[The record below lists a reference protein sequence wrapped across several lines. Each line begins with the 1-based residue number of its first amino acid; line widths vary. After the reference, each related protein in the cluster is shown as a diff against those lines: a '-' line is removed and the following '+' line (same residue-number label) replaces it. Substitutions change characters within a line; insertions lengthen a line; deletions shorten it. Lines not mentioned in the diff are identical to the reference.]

1 MTADWRQFARKLGL
15 PEKIFL
21 SLLVLRGAMYLAGW
35 TGALAT
41 LTYGAL
47 LIAGIA
53 AAIRL
58 TTVAVR
64 RAIWQLRNRL
74 YVTYIFIAF
83 VPIILILILAQLGAS
98 FAAQQIGV
106 YLVNSELDRQLKSIQ
121 GPARAIMTAPASAR
135 KEIVARTGF
144 ILSDRFP
151 GVEILVRDGAAEHR
165 FPADSTLEPPP
176 AGWSEVRGLVVK
188 DGHFYAWDYEK
199 REDLEEVILAPV
211 TRTFLLNLVPGLGSI
226 DLVWFPDPLLDPHKP
241 APRAEAFDNLNGKR
255 SAQARPAVPEAANS
269 LDRLVLWATPVPA
282 AEWNSPGTTANYLLS
297 VRTRVST
304 IIGIVFRRAGDQEPQ
319 GLLLLLYVFIALF
332 LVVELVSLIIGVS
345 LTRTITTAVQ
355 ALYDGT
361 VRVKEGDLS
370 HRIPVKGDDQ
380 LAEVAVSFN
389 TMTENLQRL
398 VVVEKERERLHAE
411 LEIAREVQ
419 DALHPRA
426 VPRLRTLTMTA
437 VCNAA
442 RMVSG
447 DYYDY
452 QMIGETRA
460 AVAVGDVAG
469 KGISAALLMATIQS
483 SFRTQIRACVQ
494 AVASQGSGSVATI
507 TAVSTSALVTQ
518 LNQQLFDNTAAEKYA
533 TFFYAVYDDETGQ
546 LTYTNAGHLPPL
558 LVRDGSTIQLEI
570 NGMVVGAFP
579 FARYGESTIQTQPG
593 DLIVCFTDG
602 VTEPENEY
610 GEMFGEERLGQLILK
625 NHQRPEK
632 EIIQSVIDAVSE
644 WTGSPELQDDMTLL
658 LARRH

>member
-1 MTADWRQFARKLGL
+1 MSADWKQLARKLGL

-21 SLLVLRGAMYLAGW
+21 SLLALRGAMFAAGW
-35 TGALAT
+35 SGTLVT

-47 LIAGIA
+47 LVSGIA
-53 AAIRL
+53 VAIRL
-58 TTVAVR
+58 AAFAVR

-74 YVTYIFIAF
+74 YVTYVFIAF

-106 YLVNSELDRQLKSIQ
+106 YLVNSELDRRLKSIQ
-121 GPARAIMTAPASAR
+121 GPARAIMGARASAR
-135 KEIVARTGF
+135 PEIVARTGF

-165 FPADSTLEPPP
+165 FPAASTLEPPP
-176 AGWSEVRGLVVK
+176 SGWSRGHGLVVK
-188 DGHFYAWDYEK
+188 DGHFYAWDLDTRDDVK
-199 REDLEEVILAPV
+199 ALILAPI

-226 DLVWFPDPLLDPHKP
+226 DLVWFPDPLLDPRRP
-241 APRAEAFDNLNGKR
+241 APRAEAFDNPGAER
-255 SAQARPAVPEAANS
+255 TAGAPPAIPEAANAF
-269 LDRLVLWATPVPA
+269 DRLVLWATPVPA
-282 AEWNSPGTTANYLLS
+282 AVWDSPGASANYLLS

-332 LVVELVSLIIGVS
+332 LVVELVSFIIGVS
-345 LTRTITTAVQ
+345 LARTITTAVQ

-370 HRIPVKGDDQ
+370 HRIPVKGNDQ
-380 LAEVAVSFN
+380 LADLAVSFN

-398 VVVEKERERLHAE
+398 VAVEKERERLHSE

-437 VCNAA
+437 ACNAA
-442 RMVSG
+442 RIVSG

-452 QMIGETRA
+452 QMIGAARA
-460 AVAVGDVAG
+460 AIAVGDVAG

-483 SFRTQIRACVQ
+483 SFRTQLRACVQ
-494 AVASQGSGSVATI
+494 AAAAPGGGALATM

-533 TFFYAVYDDETGQ
+533 TFFYAVYDDETGL

-558 LVRDGSTIQLEI
+558 LVRDGTIQPLEI

-579 FARYGESTIQTQPG
+579 FARYGESAIQTQPG

-610 GEMFGEERLGQLILK
+610 GEMFGEDRLGQLVLK
-625 NHQRPEK
+625 NHERPED
-632 EIIQSVIDAVSE
+632 EIIQSVIDAVGE

-658 LARRH
+658 LARRQ